1 MSDKPPPDFQM
12 FVSPT
17 QPGNPA
23 EIAHALYAMFD
34 ELSVSVRL
42 STNAPPGYAATLLE
56 KLRDAFPGK
65 AIVII

>member
-12 FVSPT
+12 FASPT

-42 STNAPPGYAATLLE
+42 SANAPPGYAAQLEE
-56 KLRDAFPGK
+56 KLREAFPGK